1 MGLFDFVSDIG
12 KKLFHKEEEAPAAL
26 KEHVEK
32 DNPGVNDLD
41 VQVSDGVAKIKGTAD
56 SPEAMQ
62 KAVLMVGNVLGIK
75 SVQADELTV
84 NGEKSVE
91 PPAESVTFYTIVS
104 GDNLSKIAKHFYGDA
119 NKYPLIFEANREVI
133 KDPDLIFPGQK
144 IRIPNQD
151 AN

>member
-41 VQVSDGVAKIKGTAD
+41 VKVSDGVANIKGTAD